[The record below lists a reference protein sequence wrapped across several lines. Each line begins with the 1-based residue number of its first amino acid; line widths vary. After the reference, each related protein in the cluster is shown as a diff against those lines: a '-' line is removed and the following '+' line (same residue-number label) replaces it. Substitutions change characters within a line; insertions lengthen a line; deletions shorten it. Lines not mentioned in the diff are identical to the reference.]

1 MKISH
6 TTIKQAKQQFK
17 SKTVE
22 LAKYLLENETMAVV
36 YGEFIDDSD
45 NEELKQCLLFIIDRH
60 NLQNKRKALCTHLS
74 TLREL
79 NLRIYSLKLFNRNGQ
94 NYYFS

>member
-6 TTIKQAKQQFK
+6 TTIKLAKQQFK

-45 NEELKQCLLFIIDRH
+45 NEELKQYQGKIL
-60 NLQNKRKALCTHLS
+60 
-74 TLREL
+74 
-79 NLRIYSLKLFNRNGQ
+79 
-94 NYYFS
+94 

>member
-1 MKISH
+1 MKISR
-6 TTIKQAKQQFK
+6 TTIKLAKQQFK

-22 LAKYLLENETMAVV
+22 HAKYLLENETMAVV

-60 NLQNKRKALCTHLS
+60 N
-74 TLREL
+74 
-79 NLRIYSLKLFNRNGQ
+79 F
-94 NYYFS
+94 